1 MEIENKPTAIATN
14 NRLRSAHK
22 AFRTMLQFTA
32 KATAN

>member
-1 MEIENKPTAIATN
+1 MEIENKPTIIITT